1 MAADGTISHTP
12 TTTGFSA
19 SFNISSGTTGRL
31 TLAHSLDTGPI
42 NFLTDNSLKDF
53 GFPVSEYGVKLLT
66 DKIQVKSSLGNMVD
80 MTANATSLAEKSI
93 TMNNLPNED
102 LIVIINGS
110 GARSISTTYD
120 LAPPLDVFEPLSV
133 EVISQDGQSIEIID
147 TETGHSIASRVLNR
161 EGQTTAAGYEI
172 NFSGEP
178 ELGDL
183 FFLESNAEGVGDARN
198 IDAIIKLQEKN
209 LTNANSGS
217 FRDIFSEIV
226 TSVGSSVRS
235 SEINKNAAEG
245 MRNAALEGDLSYS
258 GVNLD
263 EEAASLM
270 EFQQAYQ
277 ASARI
282 LSTAREMFNS
292 LLDVI

>member
-1 MAADGTISHTP
+1 M
-12 TTTGFSA
+12 
-19 SFNISSGTTGRL
+19 

-110 GARSISTTYD
+110 GARSISATYD